1 MNTSPDG
8 VASASVRSKSRSNK
22 MRHSTEEHVG
32 GSVARVASVGR
43 YKAKNKIP
51 SAGTYYSSTPLAVTE
66 PALTSSSSAL
76 MGPATAVTEE
86 KEPSSAEPE
95 QEAPE
100 PEAAAAEHRSVPYD
114 DDETVTK
121 TGVIKL
127 WLPEYGHGVI
137 SPDDGTP
144 DIFFTRTCLDGP
156 IDEGDVVYYMDAWRK
171 EATVVSTNFWFG
183 CQ

>member
-1 MNTSPDG
+1 
-8 VASASVRSKSRSNK
+8 
-22 MRHSTEEHVG
+22 MRHSTEHHVG

-43 YKAKNKIP
+43 FKAKNKIP
-51 SAGTYYSSTPLAVTE
+51 AAGMYYSSTPLDVTE

-76 MGPATAVTEE
+76 LEPATGVTEE

-114 DDETVTK
+114 DDDETLTK
-121 TGVIKL
+121 TGVVKL
-127 WLPEYGHGVI
+127 WLPEHGHGVI

-144 DIFFTRTCLDGP
+144 DIFFKQTCLDSQ
-156 IDEGDVVYYMDAWRK
+156 IDPGDVVYYTEAWHK
-171 EATVVSTNFWFG
+171 EATAVSTNFWFG